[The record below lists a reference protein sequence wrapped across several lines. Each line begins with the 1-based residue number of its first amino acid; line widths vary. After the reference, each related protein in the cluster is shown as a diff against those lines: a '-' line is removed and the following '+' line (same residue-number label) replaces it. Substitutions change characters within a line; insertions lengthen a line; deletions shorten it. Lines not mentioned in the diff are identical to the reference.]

1 MLDKEILISGI
12 PHYVGEIK
20 IRQPTLHDIFKGIG
34 YAAYSTHLF
43 ILGMTVEQFVDFTG
57 LRDAF
62 DQLTEEHRE
71 QLNIY
76 DLLCVEPHCRELLLQ
91 ALDFFICGG
100 VAFDE
105 ERCCVTVVRPKPEGR
120 RVVDAAQF
128 TEMRKAIYEAACLN
142 VADEKPKGFYN
153 SAAQKHYAK
162 YLALKNDQAKT
173 RVKKHDPDMEL
184 WNLIGAVTAQSPGYT
199 LLNIWD
205 LTIWQLYDQFGRINK
220 QKYVDGYASKWAAW
234 GTDQFD
240 FDAWFR
246 SNPKNKQQ

>member
-1 MLDKEILISGI
+1 MPDKEILISGV
-12 PHYVGEIK
+12 PYSVGGLQ
-20 IRQPTLHDIFKGIG
+20 IRQPTLRDIFKGIG
-34 YAAYSTHLF
+34 YVAYSAHLF

-57 LRDAF
+57 LRDSF
-62 DQLTEEHRE
+62 DQLAEEHRE

-76 DLLCVEPHCRELLLQ
+76 ELLCVEPHCRELLLQ
-91 ALDFFICGG
+91 ALDFFICGS
-100 VAFDE
+100 VVFDE
-105 ERCCVTVVRPKPEGR
+105 ERCCVVVSGPESEER
-120 RVVDAAQF
+120 CEIEATQF
-128 TEMRKAIYEAACLN
+128 SDIRKSIYEAACLN
-142 VADEKPKGFYN
+142 VTEDKPKGFYN

-184 WNLIGAVTAQSPGYT
+184 WNLIGAVAAQSPGYT

-246 SNPKNKQQ
+246 SNPKTK